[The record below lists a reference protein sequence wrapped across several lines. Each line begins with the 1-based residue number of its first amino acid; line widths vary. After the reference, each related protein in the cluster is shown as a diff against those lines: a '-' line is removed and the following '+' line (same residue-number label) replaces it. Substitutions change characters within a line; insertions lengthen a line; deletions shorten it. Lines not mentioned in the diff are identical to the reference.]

1 MSNAFDWSMEKNQQL
16 IEQRDVSF
24 ETVVSAIE

>member
-16 IEQRDVSF
+16 IEQRDVFF
-24 ETVVSAIE
+24 ETVVSVIE

>member
-1 MSNAFDWSMEKNQQL
+1 MSNDFDWSMEENQQL
-16 IEQRDVSF
+16 IEQRDVPF

>member
-1 MSNAFDWSMEKNQQL
+1 MSNAFDWSIERNQQL

-24 ETVVSAIE
+24 ETVISAIE